1 MYIPERY
8 KDEYE
13 LARKCSTGF
22 VMAGEQA
29 DFEAAFDPRRCMR
42 LIEELGQAE
51 AKLAK
56 IHVSERADHI
66 DRETA

>member
-13 LARKCSTGF
+13 LARKCSTGW
-22 VMAGEQA
+22 VMAEERA
-29 DFEAAFDPRRCMR
+29 DFEAAFDARRCMR

-56 IHVSERADHI
+56 IQASDRGKDI
-66 DRETA
+66 NRETA